1 MGGLYAIYF
10 FYLWVSFV
18 NWQWRWVIEFIF
30 LSLSFFKNLPKSFS
44 KVLYNNVTTSMA
56 LGTHCKPQGV

>member
-18 NWQWRWVIEFIF
+18 NWQWRWVIGFIF
-30 LSLSFFKNLPKSFS
+30 LSLSFFYFSAKNYTRAL
-44 KVLYNNVTTSMA
+44 A
-56 LGTHCKPQGV
+56 LGINCKFQSV